1 MKHVKMMYLKN
12 CPYCKQA
19 LQIIDDLKS
28 CHPEFQKIQIE
39 MIEEHEEPE
48 KTKGLDY
55 WYVPT
60 YFVNGDKIHEGIP
73 TKEALKQVLQSA
85 VNDEDL

>member
-1 MKHVKMMYLKN
+1 MKHVKMMYLKS

-19 LQIIDDLKS
+19 FAMVDELKQL
-28 CHPEFQKIQIE
+28 HKEYQDIE
-39 MIEEHEEPE
+39 IETIEENDEPE

-60 YFVNGDKIHEGIP
+60 YFVEGEKLLEGIP
-73 TKEALKQVLQSA
+73 TKAKIEAGLKAALA
-85 VNDEDL
+85 